1 MVDQGLILGHVVLKI
16 VLEVDKGKINI
27 IKSLPYPMSVTK
39 VHFFAHERFYRR
51 FIKHFSNTT
60 VHMCQLFQKDVE
72 FEFTED
78 CKKAFDLLK
87 NLLTATPIIRPLY
100 WIFPFGYV

>member
-1 MVDQGLILGHVVLKI
+1 
-16 VLEVDKGKINI
+16 
-27 IKSLPYPMSVTK
+27 
-39 VHFFAHERFYRR
+39 
-51 FIKHFSNTT
+51 
-60 VHMCQLFQKDVE
+60 MCQLFQKDAE

-87 NLLTATPIIRPLY
+87 NLLTATPIIRPLD